1 LKNKIQEISAE
12 KSDLKLKNSELLAA
26 VELGKLRVE
35 EIQKKKDDEMKMI
48 EAKIKFE
55 SKKENDMDR
64 LRDENFYNAYKFRY
78 MNELGLPRPMPSP
91 VSSSSYPDP
100 NFNLNASY
108 NVNATIAA
116 NTPDSKST
124 YRTLDTTNTP
134 FQTPFT
140 PAVNSMMNLPHTGLP
155 HDTSAFS
162 MAHAH
167 IALDTHKEKAATE
180 KTRIETQM
188 QLDKINYENKI
199 SVMSG
204 LLKEA
209 NENIETLKN
218 MVINHREAL
227 KHATSWEEKHSEL
240 LDDHGQLKQEHG
252 NSKKE
257 ARQSAERIHE
267 LEVEQAH
274 LKQVL
279 ASYRNKDIDSFD
291 YKEENINLKVRV
303 AKAEERAKDRDQLE
317 AQVVRL
323 KKLNASLAQSMGSG
337 SPSPSLSSNIQS
349 SNDSANSNTT
359 YSMNSTLNEFK
370 KEINRL
376 KGLLDQKTN
385 ENLKLNEEILR
396 MKIDLKT
403 SDDTNIVSKHN
414 NDYHAL
420 EDEFAKETLKL
431 KLELEKER
439 R

>member
-1 LKNKIQEISAE
+1 
-12 KSDLKLKNSELLAA
+12 
-26 VELGKLRVE
+26 
-35 EIQKKKDDEMKMI
+35 
-48 EAKIKFE
+48 
-55 SKKENDMDR
+55 
-64 LRDENFYNAYKFRY
+64 
-78 MNELGLPRPMPSP
+78 
-91 VSSSSYPDP
+91 
-100 NFNLNASY
+100 
-108 NVNATIAA
+108 
-116 NTPDSKST
+116 
-124 YRTLDTTNTP
+124 
-134 FQTPFT
+134 
-140 PAVNSMMNLPHTGLP
+140 MMNLPHTGLP
-155 HDTSAFS
+155 NDTSAFS
-162 MAHAH
+162 MAHVH
-167 IALDTHKEKAATE
+167 IALDTHKEKVATE

-199 SVMSG
+199 AVMSG

-218 MVINHREAL
+218 MVISQREAL
-227 KHATSWEEKHSEL
+227 KHATSWEDKHSEL

-303 AKAEERAKDRDQLE
+303 AKAEERAKDRDHLE
-317 AQVVRL
+317 TQVVRL

-337 SPSPSLSSNIQS
+337 MGSPSLSSNIQS

-370 KEINRL
+370 KEISRL
-376 KGLLDQKTN
+376 KASLDQKTT
-385 ENLKLNEEILR
+385 ENLTLNEEILR
-396 MKIDLKT
+396 IKIDLKT
-403 SDDTNIVSKHN
+403 SDDTNIVSRHN

-439 R
+439 NNSQKLGNDYYYYYYYYYKQHNLI